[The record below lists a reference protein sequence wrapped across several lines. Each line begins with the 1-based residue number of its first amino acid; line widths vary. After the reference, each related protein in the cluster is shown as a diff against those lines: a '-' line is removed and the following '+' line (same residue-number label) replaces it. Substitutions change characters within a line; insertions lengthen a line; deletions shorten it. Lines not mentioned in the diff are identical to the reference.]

1 MENEWK
7 GKEIMERTIELYAL
21 YVTDTRRNQY
31 GEGIILTED
40 GKIPDDKWNELKEKI
55 EWVVKRTDEKWK

>member
-7 GKEIMERTIELYAL
+7 EKEIMEKTIELYAL
-21 YVTDTRRNQY
+21 YVTETRRNQY
-31 GEGIILTED
+31 MEGIILTDE

-55 EWVVKRTDEKWK
+55 EWTIKRTDEKWK